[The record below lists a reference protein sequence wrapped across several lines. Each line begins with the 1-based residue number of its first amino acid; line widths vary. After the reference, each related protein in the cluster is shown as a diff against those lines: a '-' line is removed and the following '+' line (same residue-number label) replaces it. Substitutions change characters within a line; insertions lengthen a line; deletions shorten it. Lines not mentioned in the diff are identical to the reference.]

1 MFCNSNLPETRDGR
15 LIQANP
21 WGPWAP
27 VATLPMPNAPMGAS
41 YTTWRDTSQETISLT
56 FGHGDSIIL
65 NEALEYVCPP
75 PLSHD
80 YNYLAEKF
88 SCKIVSGG
96 SKTDGKMGKFH
107 GVIEF
112 T

>member
-1 MFCNSNLPETRDGR
+1 LEQKYLERIFELLKNRSVTQFLV
-15 LIQANP
+15 I
-21 WGPWAP
+21 
-27 VATLPMPNAPMGAS
+27 
-41 YTTWRDTSQETISLT
+41 QETISLT
-56 FGHGDSIIL
+56 FGHGDSILL